1 MLLTNQQKTILD
13 MLEKLGG
20 ARTDQLITLL
30 RPVYCACKP
39 EAAPQIARAAIRQ
52 MFVCNIPLCK
62 DGDTVYLPGRKPTM
76 ALLEAVDV
84 MLELSGDAPMDFA
97 RGNAPILLRFTAQR
111 QKERLFCIVDAN
123 AAPYGAVFAPTERI
137 ILLFDGQSPRRAL
150 PVSNKQIYAVRQ
162 GDGIHRF
169 YVCGEEGGDPY
180 AEKESG

>member
-1 MLLTNQQKTILD
+1 MLLTNQQKTILE

-39 EAAPQIARAAIRQ
+39 EAAPQIVRAAIRQ
-52 MFVCNIPLCK
+52 LFVCNIPLCK

-76 ALLEAVDV
+76 AQLEAVDV
-84 MLELSGDAPMDFA
+84 MLELSGGAPMDFI
-97 RGNAPILLRFTAQR
+97 RGEAPILLRFTAQKR
-111 QKERLFCIVDAN
+111 KERLFCITTAD
-123 AAPYGAVFAPTERI
+123 AAPCAAALAPTERV
-137 ILLFDGQSPRRAL
+137 ILLFDGQRPRRAL

-169 YVCGEEGGDPY
+169 YVCGEEGGDLY
-180 AEKESG
+180 AEKDNR